1 MATSSCLKSGW
12 SRPRRGSRSSRQKR
26 PRRSS
31 ARCRERWRCYR
42 RSRTSWT
49 NRAIARRRRCPV
61 CWRACGHSATLA
73 SHKARGE
80 RGGSRALIPP
90 GATMMGVRARS
101 AQPTAAEPL
110 DTVVIED
117 QTHRARQRRRMFVSL
132 AVLAIVGVALYVR
145 LIHLT
150 APGFNSGGGVYTG
163 RAGALAGVGDYARNF
178 SPFRAHPLLLQT
190 VLAMEFTIVG
200 HMSEFMSRA
209 TVVVA
214 GVAAVFS
221 TYLLGRRMFG
231 IAAGLGAAA
240 ALALTPYHVFI
251 SRQVLLDVP
260 AGLAILL
267 AFAALYR
274 YDGPTTRRWL
284 YLAAALAGI
293 GCVIKETMIVFAPA
307 AGVYLAWSKILKR
320 TRVRDIVLCGAL
332 MLIMLGPFIS
342 TRFLYSGSGAGGYII
357 YQLFRPPN
365 HPAWYFPVV
374 FWIFITPVATLAI
387 AYGVIL
393 ACIRRTLADM
403 LLLSWLAVFGAFFQF
418 WPTKLLPYAIIL
430 VPAMAILG
438 ARGLVDLFLRVRERW
453 STWVATGAAFVM
465 ALVVLGP
472 MVGPAVRAGDV
483 IRDSSFC
490 GPFTTDVE
498 VQDFAGGRETGLW
511 FADHTPT
518 NAVALTMGPS
528 LGNLVSFYGDRD
540 FFALSVSPD
549 PKLRNPAYR
558 PIPNPH
564 SEIRQ
569 LEVQYAVWDAY
580 TADRSIGYS
589 TRLMDYEAKYSGTAV
604 FSVWVDGNTVDTND
618 GPPPPGAEVRIV
630 VYQLVGGDPLLTA
643 QQDTG
648 R

>member
-1 MATSSCLKSGW
+1 MMAV
-12 SRPRRGSRSSRQKR
+12 
-26 PRRSS
+26 
-31 ARCRERWRCYR
+31 
-42 RSRTSWT
+42 RT
-49 NRAIARRRRCPV
+49 
-61 CWRACGHSATLA
+61 
-73 SHKARGE
+73 
-80 RGGSRALIPP
+80 
-90 GATMMGVRARS
+90 RS
-101 AQPTAAEPL
+101 ADPTTEQR
-110 DTVVIED
+110 DEVSVEVED
-117 QTHRARQRRRMFVSL
+117 HRAAQRRRMLVSL
-132 AVLAIVGVALYVR
+132 AVLAIVGVALWVR

-150 APGFNSGGGVYTG
+150 ALGFNSDEAVYTG
-163 RAGALAGVGDYARNF
+163 QAGGPAGVGGYARDF
-178 SPFRAHPLLLQT
+178 SPFRARPPLLP
-190 VLAMEFTIVG
+190 TIPALEVTLLR
-200 HMSEFMSRA
+200 HMSEVMSRA
-209 TVVVA
+209 TVVVT

-231 IAAGLGAAA
+231 LAAGLGAAL
-240 ALALTPYHVFI
+240 ALAVMPYHVFI

-307 AGVYLAWSKILKR
+307 AVVYLAWSKILKR

-393 ACIRRTLADM
+393 ACIRRTRADM

-430 VPAMAILG
+430 VPAMVILG
-438 ARGLVDLFLRVRERW
+438 ARGLIDLFQRIRARW
-453 STWVATGAAFVM
+453 STWVAAAAAVVM
-465 ALVVLGP
+465 ALAVLGP
-472 MVGPAVRAGDV
+472 MLGPAWRAGDV
-483 IRDSSFC
+483 IRDSSFS
-490 GPFTTDVE
+490 GPLTTDVE
-498 VQDFAGGRETGLW
+498 VQDFAGGRETGTW
-511 FADHTPT
+511 FAENTPT

-540 FFALSVSPD
+540 FFALSVSSD

-558 PIPNPH
+558 PIPNPDLD
-564 SEIRQ
+564 IRQ

-580 TADRSIGYS
+580 TADRSQWYAD
-589 TRLMDYEAKYSGTAV
+589 RLMNYVRKYSGKPV
-604 FSVWVDGNTVDTND
+604 FSVWADGNTVDS
-618 GPPPPGAEVRIV
+618 GKGAPPPGAEVRIV
-630 VYQLVGGDPLLTA
+630 VYQLVGGDPLVDAPA
-643 QQDTG
+643 QQGTG
-648 R
+648 

>member
-1 MATSSCLKSGW
+1 MMAV
-12 SRPRRGSRSSRQKR
+12 
-26 PRRSS
+26 
-31 ARCRERWRCYR
+31 
-42 RSRTSWT
+42 RT
-49 NRAIARRRRCPV
+49 
-61 CWRACGHSATLA
+61 
-73 SHKARGE
+73 
-80 RGGSRALIPP
+80 
-90 GATMMGVRARS
+90 RS
-101 AQPTAAEPL
+101 ADPTTEQR
-110 DTVVIED
+110 DEVSVEVED
-117 QTHRARQRRRMFVSL
+117 HRAAQRRRMLVSL
-132 AVLAIVGVALYVR
+132 AVLAIVGVALWVR

-150 APGFNSGGGVYTG
+150 ALGFNSDEAVYTG
-163 RAGALAGVGDYARNF
+163 QAGALAGVGDYARNF

-190 VLAMEFTIVG
+190 ILAMEFTMVG
-200 HMSEFMSRA
+200 HMSEVMSRA
-209 TVVVA
+209 PVVVT
-214 GVAAVFS
+214 GVAGVFS

-231 IAAGLGAAA
+231 VAAGLAAAA
-240 ALALTPYHVFI
+240 ALAIMPYHVFI

-293 GCVIKETMIVFAPA
+293 ACVIKETMVVFAPA
-307 AGVYLAWSKILKR
+307 ALLYLAWSKISAR
-320 TRVRDIVLCGAL
+320 TRVRDIALCGLL
-332 MLIMLGPFIS
+332 MLVMLAPFVS
-342 TRFLYSGSGAGGYII
+342 TRFLFSGSGAGGYII

-393 ACIRRTLADM
+393 ACIRRTRADM

-472 MVGPAVRAGDV
+472 MVGPAVRAGNV
-483 IRDSSFC
+483 IRDSSFS

-511 FADHTPT
+511 FADHPPT

-540 FFALSVSPD
+540 FFALSVSTD

-558 PIPNPH
+558 PIPNPDFD
-564 SEIRQ
+564 IRQ

-580 TADRSIGYS
+580 TADRAPFFS
-589 TRLMDYEAKYSGTAV
+589 TRLMSYVSKYSGTPV
-604 FSVWVDGNTVDTND
+604 FSVWVDGNSVAVN
-618 GPPPPGAEVRIV
+618 
-630 VYQLVGGDPLLTA
+630 
-643 QQDTG
+643 
-648 R
+648 

>member
-1 MATSSCLKSGW
+1 MMA
-12 SRPRRGSRSSRQKR
+12 
-26 PRRSS
+26 
-31 ARCRERWRCYR
+31 
-42 RSRTSWT
+42 
-49 NRAIARRRRCPV
+49 
-61 CWRACGHSATLA
+61 
-73 SHKARGE
+73 
-80 RGGSRALIPP
+80 
-90 GATMMGVRARS
+90 VRARS
-101 AQPTAAEPL
+101 APPTVPEQG
-110 DTVVIED
+110 DEVIIELEG
-117 QTHRARQRRRMFVSL
+117 HHARQRRRMLVSFAL
-132 AVLAIVGVALYVR
+132 LVIVGIALYVR

-150 APGFNSGGGVYTG
+150 ALGFNSDEAVYTG
-163 RAGALAGVGDYARNF
+163 QAGALAGVGDYARNF

-190 VLAMEFTIVG
+190 ILAMEFTILG

-209 TVVVA
+209 TVVVT

-231 IAAGLGAAA
+231 FAAGLGAAA
-240 ALALTPYHVFI
+240 TLAVMPYHVFI

-293 GCVIKETMIVFAPA
+293 GCVIKETMVVFAPA
-307 AGVYLAWSKILKR
+307 AVLYLAWSKILKR
-320 TRVRDIVLCGAL
+320 TRVRDIVACGVL
-332 MLIMLGPFIS
+332 MLVMLAPFIS
-342 TRFLYSGSGAGGYII
+342 TRFLFSGSGAGGYII

-393 ACIRRTLADM
+393 ACINRTRADM

-430 VPAMAILG
+430 VPAMTILG
-438 ARGLVDLFLRVRERW
+438 ARGLVDLFQRVRERW
-453 STWVATGAAFVM
+453 STGVAAAAAFVM
-465 ALVVLGP
+465 ALAVLGP

-483 IRDSSFC
+483 IRDSSFS
-490 GPFTTDVE
+490 GPLTTDVE

-511 FADHTPT
+511 FAEHTPPGS
-518 NAVALTMGPS
+518 VAMTMGPS

-540 FFALSVSPD
+540 FFALSVSND

-558 PIPNPH
+558 PIPNPDFD
-564 SEIRQ
+564 IRQ

-580 TADRSIGYS
+580 TNDRAPFFGQ
-589 TRLMDYEAKYSGTAV
+589 RLMSYVSKYSGTPV
-604 FSVWVDGNTVDTND
+604 FSVWVAGNTVDYNN
-618 GPPPPGAEVRIV
+618 GPPPPEAEVRIV
-630 VYQLVGGDPLLTA
+630 VYQLVGGDPLVSG
-643 QQDTG
+643 TG
-648 R
+648 TETGT

>member
-1 MATSSCLKSGW
+1 MMAV
-12 SRPRRGSRSSRQKR
+12 
-26 PRRSS
+26 
-31 ARCRERWRCYR
+31 
-42 RSRTSWT
+42 RT
-49 NRAIARRRRCPV
+49 
-61 CWRACGHSATLA
+61 
-73 SHKARGE
+73 
-80 RGGSRALIPP
+80 
-90 GATMMGVRARS
+90 RS
-101 AQPTAAEPL
+101 ADPTTEQR
-110 DTVVIED
+110 DEVSVEVED
-117 QTHRARQRRRMFVSL
+117 HRARQRRRMFVSL

-145 LIHLT
+145 LMHLT
-150 APGFNSGGGVYTG
+150 ALGFNSDEAVYTG
-163 RAGALAGVGDYARNF
+163 QAGALAGVGDYARNF

-240 ALALTPYHVFI
+240 ALALMPYHVFI

-307 AGVYLAWSKILKR
+307 AVLYLVWSQILKR
-320 TRVRDIVLCGAL
+320 TRVRDLALCGVL
-332 MLIMLGPFIS
+332 MLMMLAPFVS
-342 TRFLYSGSGAGGYII
+342 TRFIFSGSGAGGYII

-365 HPAWYFPVV
+365 HPVWYFPVV
-374 FWIFITPVATLAI
+374 FWIFITPVATAAI

-393 ACIRRTLADM
+393 ACIRRTRADK

-438 ARGLVDLFLRVRERW
+438 ARGLVELFLWARARW
-453 STWVATGAAFVM
+453 SIAVAAAAAFVM
-465 ALVVLGP
+465 ALAVFGP
-472 MVGPAVRAGDV
+472 MVGPAWRAGDV
-483 IRDSSFC
+483 IRDSSFS
-490 GPFTTDVE
+490 GPLTTDVE
-498 VQDFAGGRETGLW
+498 VQDFAGGRETGQW
-511 FADHTPT
+511 FATHTPS

-540 FFALSVSPD
+540 FFALSVSTD

-558 PIPNPH
+558 PIPNPDFD
-564 SEIRQ
+564 IRQ

-580 TADRSIGYS
+580 TADRSQWYAD
-589 TRLMDYEAKYSGTAV
+589 RLMNYVRKYSGKPV
-604 FSVWVDGNTVDTND
+604 FSVWADGNTVDS
-618 GPPPPGAEVRIV
+618 GKGAPPPGAEVRIV
-630 VYQLVGGDPLLTA
+630 VYQLVGGDPLVDAPA
-643 QQDTG
+643 QQGTG
-648 R
+648 

>member
-1 MATSSCLKSGW
+1 
-12 SRPRRGSRSSRQKR
+12 
-26 PRRSS
+26 
-31 ARCRERWRCYR
+31 
-42 RSRTSWT
+42 
-49 NRAIARRRRCPV
+49 
-61 CWRACGHSATLA
+61 
-73 SHKARGE
+73 
-80 RGGSRALIPP
+80 
-90 GATMMGVRARS
+90 MGVRARS
-101 AQPTAAEPL
+101 AQPITSEAPE
-110 DTVVIED
+110 VVVEVED
-117 QTHRARQRRRMFVSL
+117 HRAQQRRRMFVSF
-132 AVLAIVGVALYVR
+132 AVLAIVGIALYVR

-150 APGFNSGGGVYTG
+150 ALGFNSDEAVYTG
-163 RAGALAGVGDYARNF
+163 QAGALAGVGDYARNF

-190 VLAMEFTIVG
+190 ILAMEFTILG

-214 GVAAVFS
+214 GVATVFS
-221 TYLLGRRMFG
+221 TYLLGKRMFG
-231 IAAGLGAAA
+231 LAAGLGAAA
-240 ALALTPYHVFI
+240 ALAIMPYHVFI

-307 AGVYLAWSKILKR
+307 AVVYLAWSKILKR

-365 HPAWYFPVV
+365 HPAWYFSVV

-387 AYGVIL
+387 AFGVIL
-393 ACIRRTLADM
+393 ACIRRTRADM

-438 ARGLVDLFLRVRERW
+438 ARGLVDLFLCVRERW

-472 MVGPAVRAGDV
+472 MVGPAVRAGNV
-483 IRDSSFC
+483 IRDSSFS

-540 FFALSVSPD
+540 FFALSVSND

-558 PIPNPH
+558 PIPNPDVD
-564 SEIRQ
+564 IRQ
-569 LEVQYAVWDAY
+569 IEVQYAVWDAY
-580 TADRSIGYS
+580 TADRAPFFS
-589 TRLMDYEAKYSGTAV
+589 TRLMSYVSKYSGTPV
-604 FSVWVDGNTVDTND
+604 FSVWVDGNSVAVNN
-618 GPPPPGAEVRIV
+618 GPPPAGAEVRIV
-630 VYQLVGGDPLLTA
+630 VYQLVGGDPLVASAT
-643 QQDTG
+643 QEPTG
-648 R
+648 Q

>member
-1 MATSSCLKSGW
+1 MMAV
-12 SRPRRGSRSSRQKR
+12 
-26 PRRSS
+26 
-31 ARCRERWRCYR
+31 
-42 RSRTSWT
+42 RT
-49 NRAIARRRRCPV
+49 
-61 CWRACGHSATLA
+61 
-73 SHKARGE
+73 
-80 RGGSRALIPP
+80 
-90 GATMMGVRARS
+90 RS
-101 AQPTAAEPL
+101 ADPTTEQR
-110 DTVVIED
+110 DEVSVEVED
-117 QTHRARQRRRMFVSL
+117 HRAAQRRRMLVSL
-132 AVLAIVGVALYVR
+132 AVLAIVGVALWVR

-150 APGFNSGGGVYTG
+150 ALGFNSDEAVYTG
-163 RAGALAGVGDYARNF
+163 QAGALAGVGDYARNF

-190 VLAMEFTIVG
+190 ILAMEFTILG

-214 GVAAVFS
+214 GVATVFS
-221 TYLLGRRMFG
+221 TYLLGKRMFG
-231 IAAGLGAAA
+231 LAAGLGAAA
-240 ALALTPYHVFI
+240 ALAIMPYHVFI

-307 AGVYLAWSKILKR
+307 AVVYLAWSKILKR

-393 ACIRRTLADM
+393 ACIRRTRADM

-483 IRDSSFC
+483 IRDSSFS

-540 FFALSVSPD
+540 FFALSVSND

-558 PIPNPH
+558 PIPNPDVD
-564 SEIRQ
+564 IRQ
-569 LEVQYAVWDAY
+569 IEVQYAVWDAY
-580 TADRSIGYS
+580 TADRAPFFS
-589 TRLMDYEAKYSGTAV
+589 TRLMSYVSKYSGTPV
-604 FSVWVDGNTVDTND
+604 FSVWVDGNSVAVNN
-618 GPPPPGAEVRIV
+618 GPPPAGAEVRIV
-630 VYQLVGGDPLLTA
+630 VYQLVGGDPLVASAT
-643 QQDTG
+643 QEPTG
-648 R
+648 Q